1 MLVILTTINNLLDIK
16 LVQWLLMCYI
26 LVITVTFGVYCIRY
40 NTLRLEHAF
49 LQTELAKTASAIQV
63 QNKAIQ
69 EASELAQKIQ
79 DRYDK
84 KATEASKIALQSTK
98 ALQGIAEYQFEGEC
112 SQNVSQALV
121 IAKKGIAAK

>member
-1 MLVILTTINNLLDIK
+1 MLAILTTINNLLDIK
-16 LVQWLLMCYI
+16 LVQWLLMFCM
-26 LVITVTFGVYCIRY
+26 LCITTVFIVQCFRY
-40 NTLRLEHAF
+40 SALRLEHAF

-69 EASELAQKIQ
+69 EASELVQKIQ

-84 KATEASKIALQSTK
+84 KVSEASKIALQSTK
-98 ALQGIAEYQFEGEC
+98 ALLGISEYQFEGEC

-121 IAKKGIAAK
+121 ITKKGISAK

>member
-1 MLVILTTINNLLDIK
+1 MLAILTTINNLLDIK
-16 LVQWLLMCYI
+16 LVQWLLMFYI
-26 LVITVTFGVYCIRY
+26 LCITVTFGVYCFRY
-40 NTLRLEHAF
+40 SALRLEHAF
-49 LQTELAKTASAIQV
+49 LQTELAKTASAVQV

-98 ALQGIAEYQFEGEC
+98 ALQGISEYQFEGEC

>member
-1 MLVILTTINNLLDIK
+1 MLAILTTINNLLDIK
-16 LVQWLLMCYI
+16 MVQWMLMFYI

-40 NTLRLEHAF
+40 NALRLEHSF
-49 LQTELAKTASAIQV
+49 LQVELAKTASALTV

-69 EASELAQKIQ
+69 DAGELARKIQ

-84 KATEASKIALQSTK
+84 KVSEASKIALQSTK
-98 ALQGIAEYQFEGEC
+98 ALLGISEYQFEGEC

-121 IAKKGIAAK
+121 IVKKGIPTK

>member
-1 MLVILTTINNLLDIK
+1 MLAILTTINNLLDIK
-16 LVQWLLMCYI
+16 LVQWLLMFYI

-40 NTLRLEHAF
+40 NALRLEHSF
-49 LQTELAKTASAIQV
+49 LQVELAKTASAIQV

-84 KATEASKIALQSTK
+84 KAAEASKIALQSTK
-98 ALQGIAEYQFEGEC
+98 ALLGISEYQFEGEC

-121 IAKKGIAAK
+121 ITKKGISAK

>member
-16 LVQWLLMCYI
+16 MVQWMLMFYI

-40 NTLRLEHAF
+40 NALRLEHSF
-49 LQTELAKTASAIQV
+49 IQVELAKTASAIQV

-84 KATEASKIALQSTK
+84 KAAEASKIALESNKT
-98 ALQGIAEYQFEGEC
+98 LQGILSYDFTGEC

-121 IAKKGIAAK
+121 IAKKGIK